1 MSKKMENGLFI
12 FRRDLRIVDNNGLN
26 FLSELCNNI
35 YTIFIFTPEQVG
47 SGNKYKS
54 NNAVQFMIQSLE
66 DLSAQ
71 IHKEGGKLYT
81 FYGDNEKVVTDC
93 IKAWDI
99 NVVAFNLDITPY
111 SRLRDDKIVKLCQQ
125 MKVYVT
131 YDYDYYLCN
140 PTEIL
145 NGSGETYVKFTPYYN
160 KASKIKV
167 EKPASR
173 RRLHFKASETHI
185 PNKLILDSAMKKFVG
200 KENSDILINGG
211 RTEALKQIQIA
222 SKNIKHYAATRNE
235 LSKPTSQLSAFIKF
249 GNISIREVYYTFKS
263 NHTFIR
269 QLYWRDFY
277 GQVLYNYPQSLEHSL
292 KPKYDKIKWH
302 HNEKWFEAWK
312 NGMTGFPAVD
322 SGMRQLNTTGY
333 MVNRSRLIV
342 SSFLVKTLLIDWRK
356 GAQYFSQKLI
366 DYSPENNQL
375 NWQWIASSGPDS
387 QPFFRIFNPWLQGE
401 NFDKN
406 CEYIKTWIPE
416 LSSLEPKIIH
426 NWETEYINNKEI
438 KYPKPICDY
447 TEQKDKVLKM
457 YKDALY

>member
-1 MSKKMENGLFI
+1 
-12 FRRDLRIVDNNGLN
+12 
-26 FLSELCNNI
+26 
-35 YTIFIFTPEQVG
+35 
-47 SGNKYKS
+47 
-54 NNAVQFMIQSLE
+54 
-66 DLSAQ
+66 
-71 IHKEGGKLYT
+71 
-81 FYGDNEKVVTDC
+81 
-93 IKAWDI
+93 
-99 NVVAFNLDITPY
+99 
-111 SRLRDDKIVKLCQQ
+111 
-125 MKVYVT
+125 
-131 YDYDYYLCN
+131 
-140 PTEIL
+140 
-145 NGSGETYVKFTPYYN
+145 
-160 KASKIKV
+160 
-167 EKPASR
+167 
-173 RRLHFKASETHI
+173 
-185 PNKLILDSAMKKFVG
+185 
-200 KENSDILINGG
+200 
-211 RTEALKQIQIA
+211 
-222 SKNIKHYAATRNE
+222 
-235 LSKPTSQLSAFIKF
+235 
-249 GNISIREVYYTFKS
+249 VYYTFKS
-263 NHTFIR
+263 NHSFIR